1 MISGNGS
8 VLICV
13 DEYKEGEMCGRIYS
27 MSETEPDKFTSAIS
41 LVKHITRIFDEGGG
55 PQSTMRVRGFFKNK
69 SENNNAENAQAKQD
83 KKPVDNKKI
92 IASKI
97 NAHGKE
103 ATFRVRIMFR
113 QNASWQGMVYWV
125 EKNREE
131 NFRSALELLMLIDSS
146 FAESQAVKGVKED
159 ELHAVGM

>member
-1 MISGNGS
+1 MNSGNGS

-69 SENNNAENAQAKQD
+69 SENNAENPQAQQE

-146 FAESQAVKGVKED
+146 FAESQAAKGVKEED
-159 ELHAVGM
+159 LHAVNM

>member
-13 DEYKEGEMCGRIYS
+13 DEYNEGEMRGRIYS
-27 MSETEPDKFTSAIS
+27 MSESEPDQFTSAIK
-41 LVKHITRIFDEGGG
+41 LVKQVSRIIDEGNG
-55 PQSTMRVRGFFKNK
+55 PQSTMKVRGFFKNK
-69 SENNNAENAQAKQD
+69 QESSKNTQD
-83 KKPVDNKKI
+83 EKEKPVDNKKVV
-92 IASKI
+92 ASKI

-131 NFRSALELLMLIDSS
+131 NFRSVLELLMLIDSS
-146 FAESQAVKGVKED
+146 FAEAQAAKGVNKD
-159 ELHAVGM
+159 ELHAVNE

>member
-13 DEYKEGEMCGRIYS
+13 DDYNEGEMRGRIYS
-27 MSETEPDKFTSAIS
+27 MSEPEPEQFTSAIN
-41 LVKHITRIFDEGGG
+41 LVKQVSRIIDDGDG
-55 PQSTMRVRGFFKNK
+55 PQSTMKVRGFFKNK
-69 SENNNAENAQAKQD
+69 QESSNNIQEQKE
-83 KKPVDNKKI
+83 KPVDNKKL
-92 IASKI
+92 AAKI

-131 NFRSALELLMLIDSS
+131 NFRSVLELLMLIDSS
-146 FAESQAVKGVKED
+146 FAEAQAAKGVNKD
-159 ELHAVGM
+159 ELHAVNE